1 MVQMR
6 KILALDYG
14 DRWTG
19 IAISDATG
27 TLARPHSSVSSTDL
41 IPYLKDLVTQ
51 ESIETII
58 IGIPITMKGGDSTQT
73 RATRECM
80 ANLAKEFPDIT
91 MVGWDERLSSKRA
104 QSLGASKNSATGKD
118 SEHARA
124 AAFILD
130 SYLTYRSF
138 QAQLDDE

>member
-1 MVQMR
+1 MS

-27 TLARPHSSVSSTDL
+27 FLARPHSSVDSTKL
-41 IPYLKDLVTQ
+41 IPYLTELINRENIQ
-51 ESIETII
+51 TIVV
-58 IGIPITMKGGDSTQT
+58 GIPYTMKGGESAQTISTK
-73 RATRECM
+73 ELM
-80 ANLAKEFPDIT
+80 NNLEKQFSTIQFI
-91 MVGWDERLSSKRA
+91 GWDERLSSKRA
-104 QSLGASKNSATGKD
+104 QSLGKSKNDATGKD

-130 SYLTYRSF
+130 SYLTYRTIH
-138 QAQLDDE
+138 DVETD

>member
-1 MVQMR
+1 MVQIR

-27 TLARPHSSVSSTDL
+27 TLARPHSSVLSTDL
-41 IPYLKDLVTQ
+41 IPYLTTLLEKENIGTV
-51 ESIETII
+51 IV
-58 IGIPITMKGGDSTQT
+58 GIPITMKGGDSAQT
-73 RATRECM
+73 TATRERM

-91 MVGWDERLSSKRA
+91 VMGWDERLSSKRA

-130 SYLTYRSF
+130 SYLNYRAF
-138 QAQLDDE
+138 HAQLDD